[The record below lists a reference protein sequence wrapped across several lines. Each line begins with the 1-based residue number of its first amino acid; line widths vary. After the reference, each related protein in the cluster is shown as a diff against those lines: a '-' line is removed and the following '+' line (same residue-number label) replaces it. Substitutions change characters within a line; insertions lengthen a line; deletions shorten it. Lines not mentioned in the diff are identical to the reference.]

1 MLMWGQGP
9 RGPGEVCGVDV
20 GSGYPGV
27 RVLGDQGRSVVLM
40 WGSGSPGTRGG
51 LWC

>member
-9 RGPGEVCGVDV
+9 RGPGEVCGVDAGFRV
-20 GSGYPGV
+20 PGEV
-27 RVLGDQGRSVVLM
+27 CGVDV
-40 WGSGSPGTRGG
+40 GSGSPGTRGG